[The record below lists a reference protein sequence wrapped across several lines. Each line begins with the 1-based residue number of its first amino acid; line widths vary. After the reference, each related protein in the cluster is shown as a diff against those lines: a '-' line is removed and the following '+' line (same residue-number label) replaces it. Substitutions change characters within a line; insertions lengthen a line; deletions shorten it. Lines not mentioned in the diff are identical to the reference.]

1 MTNGSDLGFRF
12 DSTVGDGYDVGSSSF
27 VYPFERIAYND
38 LNATERQSPL
48 VP

>member
-12 DSTVGDGYDVGSSSF
+12 DSTVGDVYDLGSSSF